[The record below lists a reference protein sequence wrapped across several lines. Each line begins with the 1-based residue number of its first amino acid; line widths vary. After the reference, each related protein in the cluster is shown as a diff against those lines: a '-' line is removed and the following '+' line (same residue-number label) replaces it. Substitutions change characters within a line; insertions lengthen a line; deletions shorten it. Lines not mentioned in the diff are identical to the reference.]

1 MARCRSNTL
10 CLLSDSARSLIR
22 TLVRGTGQLM
32 ITAGLVILL
41 FTVYE
46 LYGTGLA
53 ASRDQNELLGD
64 LRDSWDQPSR
74 GDSDPG
80 AGVVAVKPGEALAV
94 LRIPRFGKAWEPRVI
109 IEGTTQANLRK
120 GPGHYRGTALPGQI
134 GNFSVAGHR
143 ATYGNGFQPMNK
155 MRIGDAVVVETKQMW
170 ITYRVTQTKIV
181 RPEENE
187 VVAPVP
193 GKPGVKATQRYIT
206 LTTCDPW
213 YSARHRLIVHALFDV
228 ATPKSAGLP
237 AALKG

>member
-1 MARCRSNTL
+1 
-10 CLLSDSARSLIR
+10 
-22 TLVRGTGQLM
+22 M

-41 FTVYE
+41 FTGYA

-53 ASRDQNELLGD
+53 TSREQNELLGQ
-64 LRDSWDQPSR
+64 LRDSWDTSSR
-74 GDSDPG
+74 GGSDPG
-80 AGVVAVKPGEALAV
+80 AGVVSVQSGEALAV
-94 LRIPRFGKAWEPRVI
+94 LRIPRFGEGWKPRVI
-109 IEGTTQANLRK
+109 VEGTSPANLRT
-120 GPGHYRGTALPGQI
+120 GPGHYPGTALPGQI

-143 ATYGNGFQPMNK
+143 ATYGSGFGPMDR

-170 ITYRVTQTKIV
+170 ITYLVTAIRIV
-181 RPEENE
+181 RPDEAD

-193 GKPGVKATQRYIT
+193 GQAGVKATQRYLT

-213 YSARHRLIVHALFDV
+213 YSARHRLVVHALFDV